1 MIAKKNKKVKS
12 IIVDLK
18 RKLGILGLAILFIVL
33 LNANIRIWQEKQKAE
48 KELQKVEESIEDIT
62 KQKDNYNFQLGKS
75 DSEEYLEKVARED
88 LGLQKPG
95 EQVIVIKK
103 QEDSQNTQDN
113 GNIGFMQKIF
123 NWVKGLL
130 PE

>member
-12 IIVDLK
+12 IITDLK
-18 RKLGILGLAILFIVL
+18 RKLAIAGFAVLIIVL
-33 LNANIRIWQEKQKAE
+33 LNANVKIWQEKQKAQ
-48 KELQKVEESIEDIT
+48 KELQKVEESIEEIG
-62 KQKDNYNFQLGKS
+62 KEKDNYNFQLGKS

-103 QEDSQNTQDN
+103 QEDSQNTEGN
-113 GNIGFMQKIF
+113 GNIGFMQKVF

>member
-12 IIVDLK
+12 IITDLK
-18 RKLGILGLAILFIVL
+18 RKLAIAGFAVLIIVL
-33 LNANIRIWQEKQKAE
+33 LNANIKIWQEKQKAE

-62 KQKDNYNFQLGKS
+62 KEKDNYNFQLGKS

-103 QEDSQNTQDN
+103 QEDSQNTG
-113 GNIGFMQKIF
+113 GNENAGFMQKVF

>member
-12 IIVDLK
+12 TIIDLK
-18 RKLGILGLAILFIVL
+18 RKLAIVGLAFLFIVL
-33 LNANIRIWQEKQKAE
+33 LNANIRIWQEKQKAQ
-48 KELQKVEESIEDIT
+48 KELAKVEESIEKTT
-62 KQKDNYNFQLGKS
+62 KQRENYDFQLGKS
-75 DSEEYLEKVARED
+75 NSEEYLEKVARED

-103 QEDSQNTQDN
+103 QEDSQNTEN
-113 GNIGFMQKIF
+113 TGNIGFMQKIF
-123 NWVKGLL
+123 NWFKGLL

>member
-12 IIVDLK
+12 IITNLK
-18 RKLGILGLAILFIVL
+18 RRLAIAGLVVLFIVL
-33 LNANIRIWQEKQKAE
+33 LNANIRILTEKQKAQ
-48 KELQKVEESIEDIT
+48 KELQKVEESIEKTT
-62 KQKDNYNFQLGKS
+62 KEKDNYNFQLGKS

-103 QEDSQNTQDN
+103 QEDSQNSEDS
-113 GNIGFMQKIF
+113 GNTGFMQKIF

>member
-12 IIVDLK
+12 IITNLK
-18 RKLGILGLAILFIVL
+18 RRLAIAGLVVLFIVL
-33 LNANIRIWQEKQKAE
+33 LNANIRILTEKQKAQ
-48 KELQKVEESIEDIT
+48 KELQKVEESIEKTT
-62 KQKDNYNFQLGKS
+62 KEKDNYNFQLGKS
-75 DSEEYLEKVARED
+75 DSEEYLEKVAMED

-103 QEDSQNTQDN
+103 QEDSQNSEDS
-113 GNIGFMQKIF
+113 GNTGFMQKIF